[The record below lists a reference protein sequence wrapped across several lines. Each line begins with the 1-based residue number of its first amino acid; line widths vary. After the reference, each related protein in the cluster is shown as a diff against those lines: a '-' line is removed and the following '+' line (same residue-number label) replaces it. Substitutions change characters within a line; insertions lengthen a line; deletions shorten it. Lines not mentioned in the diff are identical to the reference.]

1 MTPSMDH
8 NLTSPPFLQSADP
21 VGPTTAQLMTACN
34 HRGGVNGHLV
44 GWHQAEY
51 SNCASILRGR
61 YYLHTPA
68 WCSGVKVPYGCMA
81 ELLWCQ
87 AYAVE
92 DILAGKASAWSLF
105 GSEWASSAAVALYE
119 AFRDRHVVK
128 CYPPRLV
135 DWIRSLWVDCVCA
148 AATGLEDRPA
158 APLTAFLN
166 LADERPETKDFRRRR
181 RGRAVDRGDREVWM
195 AAALVST
202 EEGVVAQVSE
212 DMRPFDVPYSEDL
225 HVARAYGPA
234 HGGWANAVAAARLPR
249 YPGRGPS
256 PPESAVTAREQ
267 VGPSAGP
274 SHPRASTPASP
285 PHYAG
290 ARIGPYDPVDHRDVS
305 DDSFIGLYHVPANRV
320 PQGLARMSA
329 CDPEEMRGFEMGTLS
344 AEIAQTVVCLGDIV
358 AQWARDTPGVDPQR
372 LEVFLSLVGRRSIR
386 ATLVGELRVAS
397 GGLQRRRKHHWDHE
411 AFCEE
416 QQAQRY
422 RGSSGGWE
430 GPAMGPS

>member
-1 MTPSMDH
+1 MDH
-8 NLTSPPFLQSADP
+8 NSTSPPFLQSADS
-21 VGPTTAQLMTACN
+21 VGPTPAQLMTARY

-51 SNCASILRGR
+51 SSCASVLRGR

-68 WCSGVKVPYGCMA
+68 WCSGVEVPYGCMA

-92 DILAGKASAWSLF
+92 DLLAGKASAWALF
-105 GSEWASSAAVALYE
+105 GSEWALSAAVALYE
-119 AFRDRHVVK
+119 AFRDRHVVW

-135 DWIRSLWVDCVCA
+135 DWIRSLWVDCICA
-148 AATGLEDRPA
+148 AATGLDDRPA
-158 APLTAFLN
+158 APLTALLN
-166 LADERPETKDFRRRR
+166 LADQLPEAKDFRRRQ

-225 HVARAYGPA
+225 HVARGYGPA
-234 HGGWANAVAAARLPR
+234 DGGWANAVAAAPLPR
-249 YPGRGPS
+249 YPGGGPS
-256 PPESAVTAREQ
+256 PPESAVTAREH
-267 VGPSAGP
+267 VGSSAGP

-290 ARIGPYDPVDHRDVS
+290 ARIGSYDPVDHRDVS
-305 DDSFIGLYHVPANRV
+305 DASFIGLDHVPANRV
-320 PQGLARMSA
+320 PQGLARMLA
-329 CDPEEMRGFEMGTLS
+329 CDPEEMRGFETGTLL
-344 AEIAQTVVCLGDIV
+344 AEIAQTVVSLGDIV
-358 AQWARDTPGVDPQR
+358 AQWARDPPGVDPQR
-372 LEVFLSLVGRRSIR
+372 LEVFLSLVGRRSVR

-411 AFCEE
+411 AFREE

-430 GPAMGPS
+430 GPAISPS